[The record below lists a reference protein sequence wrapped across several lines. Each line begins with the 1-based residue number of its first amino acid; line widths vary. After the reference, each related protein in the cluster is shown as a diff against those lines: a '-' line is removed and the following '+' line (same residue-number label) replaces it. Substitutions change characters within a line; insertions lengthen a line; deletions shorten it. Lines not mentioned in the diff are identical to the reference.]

1 MKLLTKI
8 TSIAAILVLTA
19 CAGSSAPPAV
29 GVWDA
34 EMQTPIGAQS
44 MVLTIGA
51 DGTGVMS
58 GDQGDQPISGIVM
71 DGNAVSFDAELEA
84 QGQSITLSFSGNVEG
99 DAMTGS
105 FSTPFGDLDV
115 NATRQ

>member
-1 MKLLTKI
+1 MKLLTRI
-8 TSIAAILVLTA
+8 TSLAAILLLAA

-34 EMQTPIGAQS
+34 QMETPIGAQA

-51 DGTGVMS
+51 DGTGIMG

-71 DGNAVSFDAELEA
+71 EGNDVSFDADIDA
-84 QGQSITLSFSGNVEG
+84 QGQSITLSFSGTVEG
-99 DAMTGS
+99 DALTGS

-115 NATRQ
+115 NATRR